1 MLIKTMSRFHSL
13 KIKKITKETPECISV
28 TFDVPEEKKTV
39 FNFIQGQF
47 LTLKKNINDE
57 EIRRSY
63 SICSC
68 AVNEDLSIAIKLV
81 PDGKFSSFA
90 NNFLKIGDDIEV
102 MPPAG
107 RFHTLLDSSNKKKYV
122 AVAAGS
128 GITPVMSLIKT
139 ILITEKSSE
148 IVLLYGNKNR
158 NSIIFKTQL
167 ENLKNKY
174 IDRFSIYHI
183 LSREQTDAEI
193 FSGRINADKINYFL
207 NHIINAK
214 TIDEVFICGPEEMI
228 MDVKT
233 TLHNR
238 GVDLKN
244 IHFELFGASGSIK
257 KNIEESNSDESGEMS
272 NVTIQVDGAI
282 THILLRYNGETILDA
297 ALKHGADLPFAC
309 KGGVCTTCRAK
320 LEKGNVIMDVNYGLE
335 PDEIKEGFILT
346 CQSHPRSGELVVNFD
361 VK

>member
-1 MLIKTMSRFHSL
+1 MSRFHSL
-13 KIKKITKETPECISV
+13 KIKNIFKETPDCISI

-57 EIRRSY
+57 EVRRSY

-68 AVNEDLSIAIKLV
+68 AVNEDLSVAIKLV
-81 PDGKFSSFA
+81 SDGKFSSFA
-90 NNFLKIGDDIEV
+90 NNFLKVGDDVDV

-107 RFHTLLDSSNKKKYV
+107 RFHTPLNTSNKKKYI

-128 GITPVMSLIKT
+128 GITPIMSLIKT
-139 ILITEKSSE
+139 ILITEKNSE
-148 IVLLYGNKNR
+148 VVLLYGNKNR
-158 NSIIFKTQL
+158 NSIIFKSQL

-174 IDRFSIYHI
+174 IDRFSMYHI

-207 NHIINAK
+207 DHLINAK

-228 MDVKT
+228 METKKT
-233 TLHNR
+233 FNNR

-244 IHFELFGASGSIK
+244 IHFELFAASGSVK
-257 KNIEESNSDESGEMS
+257 KNTEKNINNESNEMS
-272 NVTIQVDGAI
+272 NISIKIDGVI
-282 THILLRYNGETILDA
+282 TNMHLRYDGETILDA

-320 LEKGNVIMDVNYGLE
+320 LEKGEVVMNVNYGLE
-335 PDEIKEGFILT
+335 PDEIKNGFILT
-346 CQSHPRSGELVVNFD
+346 CQSHPRSEELVVNFD